1 MSAVGIYK
9 PGQGYYTRVFS
20 AIGLAALVTMG
31 GLWLAKSMA
40 NVKFFGKP
48 PVYTQAVVFTGIAV
62 LFGVI
67 GYNLIGR
74 KPRVVEFM
82 IATESEM
89 KKVNWSSKK
98 EIVGSTWVVIGLTI
112 FLAAFC
118 FGLDNLYALVF
129 RLLKVLE
136 T

>member
-1 MSAVGIYK
+1 MSSAGIYK

-20 AIGLAALVTMG
+20 AIAMAAVVSMG
-31 GLWLAKSMA
+31 GLWLAKELV
-40 NVKFFGKP
+40 NVKFFGYP
-48 PVYTQAVVFTGIAV
+48 PVYTQATVFSAIV
-62 LFGVI
+62 LVFGAI

-98 EIVGSTWVVIGLTI
+98 EIYGSTWVVIGLTI
-112 FLAAFC
+112 FLALFC
-118 FGLDNLYALVF
+118 FGFDRFYQLIF
-129 RLLKVLE
+129 TWLKVLE